1 MALPIGGF
9 MPIPLAL
16 MIPFMAT
23 QSLVMGEA
31 FGIAFQYGKRRISA
45 MSNEDFN
52 KLTIEEVASQMFKSY
67 ENIIPELKQSIKK
80 STQFQNF
87 IFATLLDMPRG
98 LLAELFGVG
107 EKTDSQTQQ
116 EEFDKLVE
124 SKGTPKPGK
133 GKVGNV
139 PPAQEDDPNKFLP
152 KPKPKMQVINKNNPT
167 WKKAIKL
174 FTDAIVNALK
184 SQALNQK
191 GFDTQLKQQ
200 GKKWLTSSQANAI
213 RANITKFRIRAI
225 SLSQQLNQFRLKYP
239 SSGSNYP

>member
-31 FGIAFQYGKRRISA
+31 FGTAFQYGKRRISA

-52 KLTIEEVASQMFKSY
+52 KLSIEQVASQMFKSY
-67 ENIIPELKQSIKK
+67 ENIIPELKQSIRK

-107 EKTDSQTQQ
+107 ETKPPPSEHDVFGHPGHEHDKTGQIRT
-116 EEFDKLVE
+116 
-124 SKGTPKPGK
+124 GK
-133 GKVGNV
+133 GKTGKS
-139 PPAQEDDPNKFLP
+139 PPEEDINTEEKF
-152 KPKPKMQVINKNNPT
+152 KPKNGHKRNDQLLT
-167 WKKAIKL
+167 WRKA
-174 FTDAIVNALK
+174 VNLLQNQIK
-184 SQALNQK
+184 SQLEVLALIK
-191 GFDTQLKQQ
+191 A
-200 GKKWLTSSQANAI
+200 GKK
-213 RANITKFRIRAI
+213 
-225 SLSQQLNQFRLKYP
+225 SLPPRQLASLRKHTNGLSNQLFQFVKRYP
-239 SSGSNYP
+239 ASKHNYPH

>member
-31 FGIAFQYGKRRISA
+31 FGTAFQYGKRRISA

-107 EKTDSQTQQ
+107 ESGANK
-116 EEFDKLVE
+116 
-124 SKGTPKPGK
+124 PKPSEHEVFGHPGHDHSVGGGK
-133 GKVGNV
+133 GKTGKGGDTSVDTNTEDKFH
-139 PPAQEDDPNKFLP
+139 PPTKSKLNKD
-152 KPKPKMQVINKNNPT
+152 NPVWNRA
-167 WKKAIKL
+167 WKLLSDK
-174 FTDAIVNALK
+174 
-184 SQALNQK
+184 
-191 GFDTQLKQQ
+191 LKQLIAIHPIDWY
-200 GKKWLTSSQANAI
+200 KKMLELLLI
-213 RANITKFRIRAI
+213 IMLVDLELHLLKE
-225 SLSQQLNQFRLKYP
+225 QL
-239 SSGSNYP
+239 